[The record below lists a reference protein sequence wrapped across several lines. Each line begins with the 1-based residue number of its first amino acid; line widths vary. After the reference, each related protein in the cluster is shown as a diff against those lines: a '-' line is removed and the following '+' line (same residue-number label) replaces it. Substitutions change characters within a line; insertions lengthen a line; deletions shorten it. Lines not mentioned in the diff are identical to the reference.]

1 MRIIKKCLP
10 VILITSFL
18 LAGGEW
24 FKNYEEGLKAVQRS
38 DWQNAAN
45 LFRQALEG
53 NNKESNKART
63 YGMHFIK
70 YYPHRELGVC
80 LYHLGEPENAKRELQ
95 ISMRQAAS
103 QRASDYLKK
112 IERAEPPGDAGTQKA
127 TPAKPIPAG
136 PKPGGAA
143 VAGTAVA
150 GAAAVAAGG
159 AAAGGGKESEKTS
172 DMIVGKKT
180 VKLVGERMGVA
191 ILPFENKGAS
201 KDLGEIILDKMITV
215 LVNQQRFKVM
225 ERSQLDKILEEQQL
239 GASGVLDAQTAAS
252 IGKGIGVD
260 GIIIGSVAATTS
272 GSLSIDARVIDTES
286 AAIIVANDAYSGSSD
301 AQSVKNAVEN
311 LANKIAKELP
321 LVEGYVIRITDDKV
335 VLDAGR
341 LGGLK
346 RGMKC
351 TVYKEGAAMTHPITG
366 EFLGNETVI
375 IGEVLI
381 TAAFDK
387 YSEALKLS
395 GEGVLS
401 IGDKFLTK

>member
-1 MRIIKKCLP
+1 MRCVKTCSLFL
-10 VILITSFL
+10 ILISFL

-24 FKNYEEGLKAVQRS
+24 FKSYEDGLKAVARS
-38 DWQNAAN
+38 DWKTASY
-45 LFRQALEG
+45 LFTEALKG
-53 NNKESNKART
+53 NNKENKKART
-63 YGMHFIK
+63 YGMHFIE

-80 LYHLGEPENAKRELQ
+80 LYHLGDPEKAKRELE
-95 ISMRQAAS
+95 ISMQLAPS
-103 QRASDYLKK
+103 ERAGDYLKK
-112 IERAEPPGDAGTQKA
+112 IERAEPPSETGSKA
-127 TPAKPIPAG
+127 PAPAV
-136 PKPGGAA
+136 PPRRSGAQQQNA
-143 VAGTAVA
+143 AVA

-159 AAAGGGKESEKTS
+159 AAAGAGKESTASS

-201 KDLGEIILDKMITV
+201 HDLGEIILDKMITV
-215 LVNQQRFKVM
+215 MVNQQRFKVM

-239 GASGVLDAQTAAS
+239 GAAGVLDAQTAAQ

-321 LVEGYVIRITDDKV
+321 LVEGYVIRIAGDKIM
-335 VLDAGR
+335 LDVGR
-341 LGGLK
+341 VGGLK

-351 TVYKEGAAMTHPITG
+351 TIYKEGATMTHPITG
-366 EFLGNETVI
+366 EVLGKETVI
-375 IGEVLI
+375 IGEVSI
-381 TAAFDK
+381 TESFDK
-387 YSEALKLS
+387 YSEAKKLS

>member
-1 MRIIKKCLP
+1 MKFIKN
-10 VILITSFL
+10 LIPLTLLVTLL

-24 FKNYEEGLKAVQRS
+24 FKSYEDGLKAMQRKN
-38 DWQNAAN
+38 WQQAAD
-45 LFRQALEG
+45 LFRAAIEG
-53 NNKESNKART
+53 NDKESKKART
-63 YGMHFIK
+63 YGMHFIE

-80 LYHLGEPENAKRELQ
+80 LYELGEPENAKRQLD
-95 ISMRQAAS
+95 ISVRQEPTE
-103 QRASDYLKK
+103 RAREYLTK
-112 IERAEPPGDAGTQKA
+112 IERAEPPTQA
-127 TPAKPIPAG
+127 AP
-136 PKPGGAA
+136 PKTT
-143 VAGTAVA
+143 TAVNRPRNNRPNPPDAAA
-150 GAAAVAAGG
+150 GAAATAAGTRG
-159 AAAGGGKESEKTS
+159 TLTGGTPTETS
-172 DMIVGKKT
+172 SGTDMIVGKKT

-191 ILPFENKGAS
+191 VLPFENKGAS

-225 ERSQLDKILEEQQL
+225 ERSQLDKILQEQQL
-239 GASGVLDAQTAAS
+239 GASGVLDAQTAAQ

-260 GIIIGSVAATTS
+260 GIIIGSVAATTA

-321 LVEGYVIRITDDKV
+321 LVEGYVIRITGDKV
-335 VLDAGR
+335 ILDAGR

-351 TVYKEGAAMTHPITG
+351 TIYKEGATMTHPITG
-366 EFLGNETVI
+366 EILGKETVI

-381 TAAFDK
+381 TEAFDK
-387 YSEALKLS
+387 YSEARELS
-395 GEGVLS
+395 SEGVLS